1 MFLDS
6 FLKEEMAFPRGFLS
20 DLTKGTQT
28 LQLIPGHIS
37 HEKTKNGTEDH

>member
-6 FLKEEMAFPRGFLS
+6 FIKEEMAFPQGFLS
-20 DLTKGTQT
+20 DLTKETWT
-28 LQLIPGHIS
+28 VKLIPGHIP